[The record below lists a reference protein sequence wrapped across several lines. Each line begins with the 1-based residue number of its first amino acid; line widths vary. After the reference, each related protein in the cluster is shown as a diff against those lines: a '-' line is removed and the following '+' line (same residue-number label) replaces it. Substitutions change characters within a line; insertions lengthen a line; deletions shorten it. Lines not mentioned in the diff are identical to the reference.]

1 MKKFWNKIKEFFM
14 KGCENTAE
22 VKDVVISGEENQY
35 PDVVFVKPLEED
47 KPSFKVIDDVDVY
60 KNTKEES
67 TPKKPKRK
75 YKKKVKSENNN

>member
-14 KGCENTAE
+14 NGCKSTVE
-22 VKDVVISGEENQY
+22 VKDVVFLEERIEC

-47 KPSFKVIDDVDVY
+47 ESSFKVVEDIDVY
-60 KNTKEES
+60 KISKEES
-67 TPKKPKRK
+67 ASKKPKRK